1 MIPAEAEDTAA
12 EGRRAVQGGSPS
24 DDLYLTFAA
33 VHSGTFLN
41 DPKRLIFHVLI
52 QRCGCAADFELYEPA
67 ISYDVAALA
76 ALDTPGITSAC
87 PPPVYSRPT
96 I

>member
-41 DPKRLIFHVLI
+41 DPKRLIFHELI
-52 QRCGCAADFELYEPA
+52 QRCGCAGDFEHYEPA

-76 ALDTPGITSAC
+76 ALDTPDIQKSGALAVTGDA
-87 PPPVYSRPT
+87 V
-96 I
+96 